1 MGYCGKSALSFLYP
15 ALQIYTPENMAKEVF
30 EVRIHGRGGQGGK
43 TAAQFIAESGMDEG
57 KYVQAF
63 PEYGPERSGAPV
75 TAYARISDEKIRL
88 YQPVHNPD
96 IVLVIDETLLCSID
110 AGEGADKDS
119 ILIVNTPRKAKD
131 VAEETRFPGKVY
143 TVDATKIS
151 IDATGVNKPNV
162 PILGAMIKA
171 RDIIKIEGVENKIKQ
186 KFLKKLGEEK
196 TQATINAIR
205 RAYDEVSE

>member
-1 MGYCGKSALSFLYP
+1 
-15 ALQIYTPENMAKEVF
+15 
-30 EVRIHGRGGQGGK
+30 
-43 TAAQFIAESGMDEG
+43 MDEG
-57 KYVQAF
+57 KFVQAF

-88 YQPVHNPD
+88 YQPVHHPD
-96 IVLVIDETLLCSID
+96 IVLVIDETLIGPID
-110 AGEGADKDS
+110 VKEGMDKDG
-119 ILIVNTPRKAKD
+119 ILIVNTPKSADEMRKLTCFD
-131 VAEETRFPGKVY
+131 GKVY

-171 RDIIKIEGVENKIKQ
+171 TGVIKLESVENKIKQ

-196 TQATINAIR
+196 TQATIDAIV
-205 RAYDEVSE
+205 RAHDEVRSAAEPQSPSTENDGGDSVEVSE

>member
-1 MGYCGKSALSFLYP
+1 M
-15 ALQIYTPENMAKEVF
+15 TEDVF

-57 KYVQAF
+57 KFVQAF

-75 TAYARISDEKIRL
+75 TAYARISDGKIRL
-88 YQPVHNPD
+88 YQPVQNPD
-96 IVLVIDETLLCSID
+96 IVLVIDPTLIGPID
-110 AGEGADKDS
+110 VTAGMGEKGV
-119 ILIVNTPRKAKD
+119 LIVNTPKSADEIRKMTD
-131 VAEETRFPGKVY
+131 FDGKIY

-171 RDIIKIEGVENKIKQ
+171 TGIIKLESVEGKIRQ
-186 KFLKKLGEEK
+186 KFGKKLGEEK
-196 TQATINAIR
+196 TQATVDAIK
-205 RAYDEVSE
+205 RAHDEVK

>member
-1 MGYCGKSALSFLYP
+1 
-15 ALQIYTPENMAKEVF
+15 MAKDVF
-30 EVRIHGRGGQGGK
+30 EIRIHGRGGQGGK
-43 TAAQFIAESGMDEG
+43 TAAEFIAESGMDEG

-75 TAYARISDEKIRL
+75 TAYARISDQKIRL
-88 YQPVHNPD
+88 YQPVHHPD
-96 IVLVIDETLLCSID
+96 IVLVIDPTLLCSTD
-110 AGEGADKDS
+110 VSEGATKDS
-119 ILIVNTPRKAKD
+119 VLVVNTAKSSAD
-131 VAEETRFPGKVY
+131 IKTMTDFPGKVF

-151 IDATGVNKPNV
+151 IEATGTNKPNV

-171 RDIIKIEGVENKIKQ
+171 SPIIPIESVENKIKQ

-205 RAYDEVSE
+205 RAYNEVK

>member
-1 MGYCGKSALSFLYP
+1 MTSSVL
-15 ALQIYTPENMAKEVF
+15 

-75 TAYARISDEKIRL
+75 TAYARISDEQIRL

-96 IVLVIDETLLCSID
+96 IILVIDPTLIGSID
-110 AGEGADKDS
+110 VTEGAKEDS
-119 ILIVNTPRKAKD
+119 VVIVNTSKSPDEMKKELD
-131 VAEETRFPGKVY
+131 FDNVH

-151 IDATGVNKPNV
+151 IEATGVNKPNV
-162 PILGAMIKA
+162 PILGAMIKITDA
-171 RDIIKIEGVENKIKQ
+171 ISIESVENKIRQ
-186 KFLKKLGEEK
+186 KFEKKLGAEK
-196 TQATINAIR
+196 TQATVDAIR
-205 RAYDEVSE
+205 RAYDEVL

>member
-1 MGYCGKSALSFLYP
+1 MTNE
-15 ALQIYTPENMAKEVF
+15 IF

-57 KYVQAF
+57 KFVQAF

-88 YQPVHNPD
+88 YQPVHHPD
-96 IVLVIDETLLCSID
+96 IVLVIDETLIGPID
-110 AGEGADKDS
+110 VTEGMTEKG
-119 ILIVNTPRKAKD
+119 ILVVNTSKTPAEIRKQ
-131 VAEETRFPGKVY
+131 TCFNGKVF

-171 RDIIKIEGVENKIKQ
+171 APVIKIESVENKIKQ

-196 TQATINAIR
+196 TQATVNAIR
-205 RAYDEVSE
+205 RSYDEVTS

>member
-1 MGYCGKSALSFLYP
+1 
-15 ALQIYTPENMAKEVF
+15 MAKDIF

-57 KYVQAF
+57 KFVQAF
-63 PEYGPERSGAPV
+63 PEYGPERTGAPV

-88 YQPVHNPD
+88 YQPVNHPD
-96 IVLVIDETLLCSID
+96 VVLVIDPTLLCSINT
-110 AGEGADKDS
+110 AEGADKDS
-119 ILIVNTPRKAKD
+119 VLVVNTNKSPAAIK
-131 VAEETRFPGKVY
+131 EETGFPGKVF

-151 IDATGVNKPNV
+151 IEATGVNKPNV

-171 RDIIKIEGVENKIKQ
+171 SPVIPVESIENKIKQ

-205 RAYDEVSE
+205 RAYDEAKS